1 MSRGLIDDDEA
12 LAEDHAGDEPHDEI
26 AHLEAEIE
34 QLAEIIARCRKIVFA
49 GKLALII
56 GAALILAVLFGF
68 IGSDPALII
77 GFAGLFGGV
86 AGFGST
92 ASTLKQAM
100 ADMQDAEAQR
110 SSLIGRLDLRLVGDT
125 SRRPPVIRR

>member
-1 MSRGLIDDDEA
+1 LIDDDDDE
-12 LAEDHAGDEPHDEI
+12 LAQLHAGDEPHDEI
-26 AHLEAEIE
+26 ARLEAEIE
-34 QLAEIIARCRKIVFA
+34 HLAEVIARCRKIIFA
-49 GKLALII
+49 GKLALAV
-56 GAALILAVLFGF
+56 GSALILAVLFGF

-92 ASTLKQAM
+92 ASTLKQAL

-125 SRRPPVIRR
+125 SRRQPVIRQ